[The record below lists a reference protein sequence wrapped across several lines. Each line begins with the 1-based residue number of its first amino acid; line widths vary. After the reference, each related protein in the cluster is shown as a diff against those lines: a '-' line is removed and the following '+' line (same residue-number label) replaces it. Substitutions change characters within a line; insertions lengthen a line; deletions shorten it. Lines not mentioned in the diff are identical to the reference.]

1 MPANGQ
7 TGAHAQGEGAMA
19 TRVLGR
25 LTSAIG
31 DARSARQA
39 LAALALNSST
49 SFVAGAFLGSV
60 TGTFIHHPGLLVL
73 VPAAIGL
80 RGNIFTGVGNRLST
94 AIHTGTFSL
103 TASRRSVLGQN
114 VTAAIVLTVA
124 TSVLLG
130 VVAKSIAVALGLG
143 HTIPLQDFVV
153 VSAVGGALASAAVL
167 AATVGIA
174 AGAVRFGWDLD
185 DVSAPLVSTLGDV
198 LTLPALWLA
207 VGLTGLAVV
216 TPTIAF
222 VVTALSLLV
231 VVLALRSSLEE
242 LPRIVR
248 QSLPVL
254 TIAGGLS
261 ALAGVA
267 VERRL
272 GPFTRNPALLV
283 LLPAFLSS
291 SGALGGILSGRLGT
305 KLHLGLIEP
314 AGIPSRLARRDIVA
328 TLGLALPVFAFDAI
342 GAHFLALLFQHE
354 SPGLWTMLELTM
366 LGGVVAVAFVILV
379 AYYGTVASF
388 RVGLDPDTYGVPI
401 VTSSVDFTGAVALV
415 LAIVAVGLT

>member
-1 MPANGQ
+1 MAPARIAVR
-7 TGAHAQGEGAMA
+7 GAGERALR
-19 TRVLGR
+19 RV
-25 LTSAIG
+25 SNAIG
-31 DARSARQA
+31 DARAIRQA
-39 LAALALNSST
+39 LTALALNSST
-49 SFVAGAFLGSV
+49 SFIAGAFLGSV
-60 TGTFIHHPGLLVL
+60 TGTFVHHPGLLVL

-103 TASRRSVLGQN
+103 TRSRRSVLGQN
-114 VTAAIVLTVA
+114 VTAAIVLTIA

-130 VVAKSIAVALGLG
+130 VVAKMVAVALGIG

-153 VSAVGGALASAAVL
+153 VSTVGGALASLAVL
-167 AATVGIA
+167 ASTVGIA

-198 LTLPALWLA
+198 LTLPALWLV
-207 VGLTGLAVV
+207 VGLTGITFVTPALAVV
-216 TPTIAF
+216 LS
-222 VVTALSLLV
+222 VVALV
-231 VVLALRSSLEE
+231 VVVQSLRSPLDE
-242 LPRIVR
+242 LARIVR

-261 ALAGVA
+261 ALAGVT

-272 GPFTRNPALLV
+272 GPFTRHPALLV

-314 AGIPSRLARRDIVA
+314 TGIPGRLARRDIGV
-328 TLGLALPVFAFDAI
+328 TLGLAAPVFLFDAI
-342 GAHFLALLFQHE
+342 GAHVLSILLDHE
-354 SPGLWTMLELTM
+354 SPGLPTMVAVTM
-366 LGGVVAVAFVILV
+366 LGGVIAVAFVILV
-379 AYYGTVASF
+379 AYYGTIASF

>member
-1 MPANGQ
+1 MAPARVAVRG
-7 TGAHAQGEGAMA
+7 TG
-19 TRVLGR
+19 RR
-25 LTSAIG
+25 LLARASTAVG
-31 DARSARQA
+31 DARAIRQA
-39 LAALALNSST
+39 LTALALNSST
-49 SFVAGAFLGSV
+49 SFIAGAFLGSV
-60 TGTFIHHPGLLVL
+60 TSTFVDHPGLLVL

-103 TASRRSVLGQN
+103 SRSRRSVLGQN
-114 VTAAIVLTVA
+114 VTAAVVLTIA

-130 VVAKSIAVALGLG
+130 VVAKMVAVSLGIS
-143 HTIPLQDFVV
+143 HTIPIDDFVV
-153 VSAVGGALASAAVL
+153 VSTVGGALASLLVL
-167 AATVGIA
+167 ASTVGIA

-207 VGLTGLAVV
+207 VVLTGIAIVTPLLAVAV
-216 TPTIAF
+216 SIAALVA
-222 VVTALSLLV
+222 VVLSL
-231 VVLALRSSLEE
+231 RSPFDE

-272 GPFTRNPALLV
+272 EPFTRHPALLV

-305 KLHLGLIEP
+305 KLHLGLIDATAMP
-314 AGIPSRLARRDIVA
+314 GRLARRDIGV
-328 TLGLALPVFAFDAI
+328 TLGLALPVFVFDAV
-342 GAHFLALLFQHE
+342 GAHFLSLALGHE
-354 SPGLWTMLELTM
+354 SPGLPTM
-366 LGGVVAVAFVILV
+366 LGVTLLGGVIAVAFVILV
-379 AYYGTVASF
+379 AYYGTIAAF

-415 LAIVAVGLT
+415 LAIVAVGLS